1 MTWIAYEHFR
11 TNSTSADPISAT
23 LALMLLRVRVY
34 LESNN
39 DVIKLQNLFLSMK
52 AYKKFILLEL

>member
-52 AYKKFILLEL
+52 A